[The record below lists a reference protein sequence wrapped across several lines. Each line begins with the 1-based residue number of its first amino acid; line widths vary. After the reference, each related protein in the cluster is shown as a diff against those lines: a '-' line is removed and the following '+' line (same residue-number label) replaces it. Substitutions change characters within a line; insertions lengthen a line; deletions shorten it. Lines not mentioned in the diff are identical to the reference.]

1 MTLFG
6 FSANFFEFFLQ
17 KMIKIKEKFME
28 NQICSSNTGIIIRSI
43 RFEYFQFFS
52 RKKLFLNQIIFKKKK
67 TIWHSIDGIINVK
80 SEKRCQTKRKSKP
93 HHFSRDLNKKIKKL
107 EKMNNHDQIYK
118 EENF

>member
-1 MTLFG
+1 
-6 FSANFFEFFLQ
+6 
-17 KMIKIKEKFME
+17 MIKIKEKFME

-67 TIWHSIDGIINVK
+67 DNTAFYRWDNQCEERK
-80 SEKRCQTKRKSKP
+80 KMPNKRKSKP
-93 HHFSRDLNKKIKKL
+93 HHFSKDLSKKIKKL